1 MKPGIL
7 QEQIVVLQQ
16 DCADFGLAPPEL
28 QIAEVEDD
36 LNKQQAGKGSSK
48 CALIDHKQS
57 GRWRWVLPLP
67 LPTLS
72 VLLLSCQGSLQFKSD
87 HGHAI

>member
-7 QEQIVVLQQ
+7 QEQIVVLQG

-36 LNKQQAGKGSSK
+36 LNKQQAG
-48 CALIDHKQS
+48 CLLCDA
-57 GRWRWVLPLP
+57 VLEYRHCVRTFMQETHPW
-67 LPTLS
+67 
-72 VLLLSCQGSLQFKSD
+72 Q
-87 HGHAI
+87 

>member
-7 QEQIVVLQQ
+7 QEQIVVLQG

-36 LNKQQAGKGSSK
+36 LNKQQAG
-48 CALIDHKQS
+48 C
-57 GRWRWVLPLP
+57 
-67 LPTLS
+67 
-72 VLLLSCQGSLQFKSD
+72 LL
-87 HGHAI
+87 